1 MTVTLNTAIPDIFFL
16 PEWGKAY
23 ESQDHGENCIFE
35 FRNGIGHVFYQFIKR
50 PIPIQAGTVQYFD
63 TITPFGQSGP
73 VILECEA
80 GQKTELAAAFD
91 KAFQS
96 YCKANQIVSE
106 YIRFNGWVNN
116 VQDFGHLYGI
126 DNRGITMYIDLA
138 VDDVF
143 MQEFKSGTR
152 QQVRRALKN
161 GVEVEYD
168 FTGATIK
175 EFHRLY
181 TIMAKK
187 NDIPN
192 HYMFSEELLA
202 ESFNLLEGKQFII
215 YAKYEGVYIS
225 AALYLHHGDFLHYH
239 LAANDPEYF
248 KVAGNSLILHEGCR
262 WGVENGKKEMHLG
275 GASTDALYRFK
286 RGFTKTEPLDI
297 LTGKKIRNEEAYQL
311 LVDFKSAQEGIQNSG
326 HFPLYRG

>member
-1 MTVTLNTAIPDIFFL
+1 MTVTLNAAIPDIFFL

-23 ESQDHGENCIFE
+23 ENQDHGETCIFE
-35 FRNGIGHVFYQFIKR
+35 FKNDAGRVFYQFIKR
-50 PIPIQAGTVQYFD
+50 PIPDQAGDIQYFD

-73 VILECEA
+73 LIMECEE
-80 GQKTELAAAFD
+80 GKKKELADAFD

-96 YCKANQIVSE
+96 YCEANRIVSE
-106 YIRFNGWVNN
+106 YIRFNGWLQNAE
-116 VQDFGHLYGI
+116 DFRHLYGI

-138 VDDVF
+138 VEDVF

-161 GVEVEYD
+161 GVQVEYD
-168 FTGATIK
+168 FTGATIQ

-181 TIMAKK
+181 TIMARK
-187 NDIPN
+187 NDIPD

-202 ESFNLLEGKQFII
+202 ESFKLLEGKQFII
-215 YAKYEGVYIS
+215 YAKYGGQYIS

-239 LAANDPEYF
+239 LAANDPEFFY
-248 KVAGNSLILHEGCR
+248 VAGNSLLLHEGCR
-262 WGVENGKKEMHLG
+262 WGVENGKREMHLG

-297 LTGKKIRNEEAYQL
+297 LTGKKVRNEKVYGL
-311 LVDFKSAQEGIQNSG
+311 LAEGKQAQGGIQNPG

>member
-1 MTVTLNTAIPDIFFL
+1 MTVTLTSAIPDIFFL

-35 FRNGIGHVFYQFIKR
+35 FRNGTGHVFYQFIKR
-50 PIPIQAGTVQYFD
+50 PIPIDAGGMQFYD

-73 VILECEA
+73 LIVECEE
-80 GQKTELAAAFD
+80 GKEKELAGAFD
-91 KAFQS
+91 GAFQV
-96 YCKANQIVSE
+96 YCEENRIVSE
-106 YIRFNGWVNN
+106 YVRFNGWLNN
-116 VQDFGHLYGI
+116 AKDFSHLYGM
-126 DNRGITMYIDLA
+126 DNRGITMYIDLT

-152 QQVRRALKN
+152 QQVRRSLKN

-187 NDIPN
+187 NDIPD

-215 YAKYEGVYIS
+215 YAKYGGEYIS

-239 LAANDPEYF
+239 LAANDPAF
-248 KVAGNSLILHEGCR
+248 FNVAGNSLILHEGCR

-297 LTGKKIRNEEAYQL
+297 LTGKKVRDEDAYAL
-311 LVDFKSAQEGIQNSG
+311 LVEAKKAREDIQNPS